1 MNNCDL
7 NKANLRGILQMIPR
21 NMEMFH
27 YDILYITNVKKIN
40 KQIIKVVDR
49 RNLPLLEKRAK
60 FFLYRNV

>member
-1 MNNCDL
+1 
-7 NKANLRGILQMIPR
+7 MIPR

-49 RNLPLLEKRAK
+49 RNLPPLEKRAK